1 MNYNHIKNLSFPEDD
16 NQYAAN
22 KQHIDGRVNATANK
36 SN

>member
-1 MNYNHIKNLSFPEDD
+1 MNNNLIKNLSFREDD

-22 KQHIDGRVNATANK
+22 KQHIDGRVNATANN